1 MIVAKD
7 SYKVNRV
14 SEISIQ
20 SVESLMWFYQPLIG
34 SQAVAFYL
42 TLNSEGLLQPQFDTH
57 QRLCEVLDCTID
69 ELLIARKK
77 CEQAFLIKTF
87 HQLQGTRNFYLYEC
101 LPPLPI
107 ASALIHQVLGRW
119 YYKMMGRESFDQL
132 KHRFVKEFLS
142 TDSFTN
148 VSQSFSSSILS
159 SWDDQKETTYQQIKP
174 EKQKSNEHLK
184 ITFNTAK
191 FLRNFSALAFPIEA
205 RTAENIRIIEE
216 GGTLYNIDEEKMQV
230 LVSRCVSLKDKWLD
244 VEKLKKKMRET
255 KIQETTLPDDP
266 FMANSVAFLQS
277 KQHGISVSAADKR
290 LIEYL
295 LLEMKL
301 PPEVVNVLID
311 YALTQN
317 DMRLSRPYV
326 EKIASTLVRLQVKN
340 KEEARDALYASINKN
355 KSSRKDELP
364 QWWNESE
371 NESKE
376 SIPVDES
383 VDKQSVDRQSII
395 ENIKKGE
402 LK

>member
-7 SYKVNRV
+7 SYKVNRI

-34 SQAVAFYL
+34 SQAVALYL
-42 TLNSEGLLQPQFDTH
+42 TLNSEGFIQPQFDTH
-57 QRLCEVLDCTID
+57 QRLCEVLNCSID
-69 ELLIARKK
+69 QLLEARKK

-87 HQLQGTRNFYLYEC
+87 HQQQGTRNFYLYEC

-132 KHRFVKEFLS
+132 KNRFVKEFLS
-142 TDSFTN
+142 SDSFTN
-148 VSQSFSSSILS
+148 VSESFEPSILS
-159 SWDDQKETTYQQIKP
+159 TWDDQKETTYQQIKP

-244 VEKLKKKMRET
+244 VEKLKKKMRDT
-255 KIQETTLPDDP
+255 KIQEMPLPEDP

-301 PPEVVNVLID
+301 SSEVVNVLID

-340 KEEARDALYASINKN
+340 KEEARDALYASFSK
-355 KSSRKDELP
+355 KKTGRKDEMP
-364 QWWNESE
+364 EWWNEPA
-371 NESKE
+371 KE
-376 SIPVDES
+376 VKETKTTEKPTE
-383 VDKQSVDRQSII
+383 KQSVDRQSII

-402 LK
+402 VK

>member
-69 ELLIARKK
+69 ELLVARKK

>member
-69 ELLIARKK
+69 ELLVARKK

-340 KEEARDALYASINKN
+340 KEEARDALYASINKK